1 MSNELIPT
9 IKLDEV
15 IELGLQV
22 VDYGKAGDLHFLKSP
37 HRNEHYLFVLVT
49 DGNLKLVVDSRG
61 MVIPAQSVY
70 YILPGQ
76 VMQHFDTEADAY
88 VIAVDAFLLN
98 QTYKFILDE
107 GCFVQTPVAI
117 NAERGGRLKSA
128 ISLLGAEVKDASVNS
143 CKEHIKRGLIDA
155 VAGMF
160 AGEYVDST
168 IAHGRK
174 DSSAVRITTAFK
186 RLIFAEYKTLKKPS
200 SYASAL
206 NISTPYLNEAVKEI
220 SGQTVSYWIQNMIMF
235 EAKRLLIYT
244 DKTIKAIA
252 YELGYADYVYF
263 SKMFI
268 GMVKMSPG
276 AFRKK
281 YR

>member
-22 VDYGKAGDLHFLKSP
+22 VDYRKAGDLHFLKSP

>member
-15 IELGLQV
+15 TELGLQV
-22 VDYGKAGDLHFLKSP
+22 VDYRKAGDLHFLKSP
-37 HRNEHYLFVLVT
+37 HRNEHYLFVLVNE
-49 DGNLKLVVDSRG
+49 GNLKLIVDSRG
-61 MVIPAQSVY
+61 VVIPAQSVY

-76 VMQHFDTEADAY
+76 VMQHFDTDADAY

-98 QTYKFILDE
+98 QTYKYILDE
-107 GCFVQTPVAI
+107 GCFAQIPVSIDPEKAKRLQAAI
-117 NAERGGRLKSA
+117 LLLAAEIKDKS
-128 ISLLGAEVKDASVNS
+128 INS

-160 AGEYVDST
+160 AGEYTDST
-168 IAHGRK
+168 VAHGRK

-186 RLIFAEYKTLKKPS
+186 RLIFAEYKKLKKPS
-200 SYASAL
+200 SYAAAL
-206 NISTPYLNEAVKEI
+206 HISTPYLNEAVKEI
-220 SGQTVSYWIQNMIMF
+220 SGNTVSYWIQYMIMV

-252 YELGYADYVYF
+252 FELGYADYTYF

-268 GMVKMSPG
+268 GMVKMSPV

>member
-1 MSNELIPT
+1 M
-9 IKLDEV
+9 
-15 IELGLQV
+15 
-22 VDYGKAGDLHFLKSP
+22 
-37 HRNEHYLFVLVT
+37 
-49 DGNLKLVVDSRG
+49 
-61 MVIPAQSVY
+61 
-70 YILPGQ
+70 
-76 VMQHFDTEADAY
+76 
-88 VIAVDAFLLN
+88 
-98 QTYKFILDE
+98 
-107 GCFVQTPVAI
+107 AI

>member
-22 VDYGKAGDLHFLKSP
+22 VDYRKAGDLHFLKSP
-37 HRNEHYLFVLVT
+37 HRNEHYLFVLVKE
-49 DGNLKLVVDSRG
+49 GSLKLIVDSREV
-61 MVIPAQSVY
+61 VIPAQSVY

-98 QTYKFILDE
+98 QTYKYILDE

-160 AGEYVDST
+160 AGEYADST

-200 SYASAL
+200 SYAAAL
-206 NISTPYLNEAVKEI
+206 NISTPYLNEAVKEV

-244 DKTIKAIA
+244 DKTIKTIA

>member
-22 VDYGKAGDLHFLKSP
+22 VDYRKAGDLHFLKSP
-37 HRNEHYLFVLVT
+37 HRNEHYLFVLVKE
-49 DGNLKLVVDSRG
+49 GNLDLIVDSREV
-61 MVIPAQSVY
+61 VIPAQSVY

-88 VIAVDAFLLN
+88 VIAIDAFLLN

-107 GCFVQTPVAI
+107 GCFAQRPVTLNQEKA
-117 NAERGGRLKSA
+117 GRLKTA
-128 ISLLGAEVKDASVNS
+128 ISLLVAEVKDKSSNT
-143 CKEHIKRGLIDA
+143 CKEYIKRGLIDA

-160 AGEYVDST
+160 AGEYADAT

-186 RLIFAEYKTLKKPS
+186 RLIFAEYKTLKNPS
-200 SYASAL
+200 SYAAAL

-220 SGQTVSYWIQNMIMF
+220 SGQTVSYWIQYMIMI

-244 DKTIKAIA
+244 DKTIKVIA
-252 YELGYADYVYF
+252 HELGYADHAYF
-263 SKMFI
+263 SRMFI
-268 GMVKMSPG
+268 SVVKISPV

>member
-22 VDYGKAGDLHFLKSP
+22 VDYRKAGDLHFLKRP
-37 HRNEHYLFVLVT
+37 HRNEHYLFVLVME
-49 DGNLKLVVDSRG
+49 GNLKLIVDSREV
-61 MVIPAQSVY
+61 VITAQSVY

-88 VIAVDAFLLN
+88 VIAVDGFLLN

-107 GCFVQTPVAI
+107 GCFAQTPVSIEPEKTKRLQTAI
-117 NAERGGRLKSA
+117 
-128 ISLLGAEVKDASVNS
+128 LLLAAEVKDKSINS
-143 CKEHIKRGLIDA
+143 CKEYIKRGLIDA

-160 AGEYVDST
+160 AGEYTDST
-168 IAHGRK
+168 IAHGRN

-200 SYASAL
+200 SYAAAL
-206 NISTPYLNEAVKEI
+206 HISTPYLNEAVKEI
-220 SGQTVSYWIQNMIMF
+220 SGNTVSYWIQYMIMI

-252 YELGYADYVYF
+252 YELGYADYTYF

-268 GMVKMSPG
+268 SMVKISPV

>member
-22 VDYGKAGDLHFLKSP
+22 VDYRKAGDLHFLKSP
-37 HRNEHYLFVLVT
+37 HRNEHYLFVLVK

-61 MVIPAQSVY
+61 TVIPDQSVY

-107 GCFVQTPVAI
+107 GCFAQTPVAI

-128 ISLLGAEVKDASVNS
+128 ISLLSAEVKDASVNS

-160 AGEYVDST
+160 TREYADST

-200 SYASAL
+200 SYAAAL

-268 GMVKMSPG
+268 GMVKMSPA